1 VFRLKYRVNGQLIE
15 EAIRLQRFPQ
25 PFGGHRWY
33 FICPSTGRNCQ
44 CLYLPPGGAT
54 HFRSREAFSSRLL
67 YLSQT
72 LSSQA
77 RYQEQA
83 RHIARR
89 VFECWPAEWR
99 RENEDKWDFPPK
111 PKWMR
116 WKTYNQLDARVMD
129 YESAADGLAVYRVL
143 RLAGK
148 LGGTH

>member
-1 VFRLKYRVNGQLIE
+1 MDAIGEKPPSLPIFPNPQKLGAQEWPNGGNSE
-15 EAIRLQRFPQ
+15 
-25 PFGGHRWY
+25 
-33 FICPSTGRNCQ
+33 S
-44 CLYLPPGGAT
+44 
-54 HFRSREAFSSRLL
+54 FSSRLL

-72 LSSQA
+72 LSPQA

-89 VFECWPAEWR
+89 VFECWPAELR